1 MKIKKKKIKI
11 VGMIIKVKVINIKV
25 ILHLKNLKYFIK
37 TIYSDIFETM
47 SIININYIKVIMLIF

>member
-1 MKIKKKKIKI
+1 MKIKKKKKII